1 MAGDGTRPAAGPRL
15 PTPAL
20 GSSPSPLHILGTAP
34 CLCQQHLGVQEPKI
48 LHVQEPE
55 ILHRTL
61 PHSWALESP
70 HAKSLHITSE
80 AVALRCEQK
89 IKRKFLKI
97 QPKGLRL
104 SRSPQIQDTTCPS
117 HPDFGVQFWS
127 WLCFPQVPQQRHPS
141 RVQYLGE
148 KFPTMLPNSPRIVS
162 MQPSTLERCRRL

>member
-1 MAGDGTRPAAGPRL
+1 MGQDQQQGPGSLLLLWDRPHPLCTYWARRL
-15 PTPAL
+15 ASASNTWVYRNQKSCMYRNQKSCTGHP
-20 GSSPSPLHILGTAP
+20 PS
-34 CLCQQHLGVQEPKI
+34 
-48 LHVQEPE
+48 
-55 ILHRTL
+55 
-61 PHSWALESP
+61 SWALESP

-117 HPDFGVQFWS
+117 HPDFGVQFWG
-127 WLCFPQVPQQRHPS
+127 WLCFPQVPQQKHPS